1 MKKKA
6 IVEIGSSKRGKSV
19 PAEYRE
25 ESMPDHEPQPM
36 PAPMPPPPLPP
47 PHVAPPPESTVAKV
61 AQHMATVKKGRKKKY
76 VTPDE
81 MLDLLLAEHD
91 RKKAKATTRAVTT
104 QDQGKL
110 AIRDLEEELETQ
122 PPGVAATKLKT
133 APVSTGLVKKK
144 LKTKS
149 AAGASGSQRRKKYMA

>member
-1 MKKKA
+1 MQ
-6 IVEIGSSKRGKSV
+6 IGSSKRGKSV
-19 PAEYRE
+19 PADYRE
-25 ESMPDHEPQPM
+25 ESMPDHDPQPM
-36 PAPMPPPPLPP
+36 PAPMPSPPLPP
-47 PHVAPPPESTVAKV
+47 PFETPESTVAKV

-91 RKKAKATTRAVTT
+91 RKKAKATTRTVTT

-149 AAGASGSQRRKKYMA
+149 AAGASGSQRRKKYAA